1 MSLSYRLAY
10 RWGWTPWEGAGRT
23 VFGTQLAALF
33 DSVPVPAAGGRALD
47 LGCGTGEHSIEL
59 AARGW
64 AVTAVDSV
72 PAAIE
77 RARAKLPVPGADVN
91 FVLGDVT
98 HLPAYVDSGYVL
110 AIDIGCFHGLTDDQ
124 RIAYG
129 DGLGAVTQP
138 GAQLLM
144 FSFTPGRRRPL
155 PRGAS
160 MTDVTRMLRGWT
172 AVGDDAMDTDGTP
185 GLLAR
190 AHPHFLR
197 LVRE

>member
-1 MSLSYRLAY
+1 M
-10 RWGWTPWEGAGRT
+10 
-23 VFGTQLAALF
+23 
-33 DSVPVPAAGGRALD
+33 
-47 LGCGTGEHSIEL
+47 H
-59 AARGW
+59 
-64 AVTAVDSV
+64 
-72 PAAIE
+72 
-77 RARAKLPVPGADVN
+77 

-98 HLPAYVDSGYVL
+98 RLPAYVDSGYVL
-110 AIDIGCFHGLTDDQ
+110 AIDIGCFHGLGDDQ

-160 MTDVTRMLRGWT
+160 MTDVTRALRGWT
-172 AVGDDAMDTDGTP
+172 AVGDDAMDTDGAP